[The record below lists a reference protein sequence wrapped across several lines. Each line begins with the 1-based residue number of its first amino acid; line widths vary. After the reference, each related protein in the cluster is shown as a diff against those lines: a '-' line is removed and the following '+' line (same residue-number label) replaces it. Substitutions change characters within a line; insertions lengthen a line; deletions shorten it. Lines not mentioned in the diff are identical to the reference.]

1 MHCCYER
8 NKIHKNLTV
17 FREKHNKTL
26 EMGAPASSRRSADPH
41 RERSILLLLPPSR
54 GSRHGVAETKCAL
67 IGGTIREAY
76 WSDVSTFSFLFLF
89 YSFRWMEGEEGE
101 QRVAW
106 NVTLPWR
113 RFSRVT
119 WSHRV
124 ASRGGVRGE
133 WEELWCA
140 WVTPARCK
148 EENTWR
154 GEIAMRKMKKGEY
167 EIVKKK
173 RRLPFQNSTRFWIF
187 LTAIKCNVLR
197 SSRRVRIYFDCYI
210 SLLVNNYTLMCH
222 YFYIKQ
228 TRISRI

>member
-1 MHCCYER
+1 MHCWYER

-41 RERSILLLLPPSR
+41 RERSTLLLLPPSR

-89 YSFRWMEGEEGE
+89 YSFRWMEGEEGA

-119 WSHRV
+119 WSHQV
-124 ASRGGVRGE
+124 ASRGGVRRE

-167 EIVKKK
+167 EVVKKK
-173 RRLPFQNSTRFWIF
+173 KRKTPFSKFHAVLNFLSSYKMQCFEIFSESAYLFW
-187 LTAIKCNVLR
+187 LL
-197 SSRRVRIYFDCYI
+197 YF
-210 SLLVNNYTLMCH
+210 SA
-222 YFYIKQ
+222 
-228 TRISRI
+228 R